1 MKTILL
7 LLVLTASALVG
18 LQAQEQFNGRILL
31 NISGTDIK
39 EPMDVTYYLLN
50 GEVLMKPQVQPNQR
64 GKEEDMAI
72 LFKPQQKVFFILI
85 SGKEGKMAMR
95 NSYESIVRQLDT
107 NEIERPTITPTNETK
122 TINGYVCHK
131 VTAETSKTTTD
142 MWLTNDLNFHLG
154 KLMAYSSMGKGRSQD
169 EGRNWGD
176 VNGASLET
184 VVTDRVR
191 RTVSTIL
198 VKEISNEKPNPTL
211 FNISEYQ
218 VMEMPQVPLFNSM
231 NPFKKRR

>member
-7 LLVLTASALVG
+7 LLVLTALTVVG
-18 LQAQEQFNGRILL
+18 LHAQEQLNGRILL

-50 GEVLMKPQVQPNQR
+50 GEVLMKPQVLSNQR
-64 GKEEDMAI
+64 GKAEDMAI

-85 SGKEGKMAMR
+85 SSKDGKLAMR
-95 NSYESIVRQLDT
+95 NSYESIVQQLDT
-107 NEIERPTITPTNETK
+107 NDIERPTLTPTSETK

-131 VTAETSKTTTD
+131 VTAETSKTKTD

-154 KLMAYSSMGKGRSQD
+154 KLMAYSSMGKGRNQGA
-169 EGRNWGD
+169 GRNWGD

-184 VVTDRVR
+184 VVTDLDRG
-191 RTVSTIL
+191 TVSTIL
-198 VKEISNEKPNPTL
+198 VKEISLERPSPAL
-211 FNISEYQ
+211 FDMSEYQ